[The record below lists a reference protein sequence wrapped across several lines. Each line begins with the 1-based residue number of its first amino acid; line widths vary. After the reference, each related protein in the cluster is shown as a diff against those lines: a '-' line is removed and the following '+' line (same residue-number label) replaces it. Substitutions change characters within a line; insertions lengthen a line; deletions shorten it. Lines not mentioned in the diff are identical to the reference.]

1 MADWGPWIA
10 DRVLFSQLHSA
21 VTPGSSAHTKGAWVA
36 GANSD
41 RGDGIYLQFPMIGN
55 HSTAR
60 TLLLDVGVGS
70 PEIVLISNLMLCP
83 PSVGGVTT
91 QRETSQTIYFPVSA
105 PPGYAIKVRAQASMA
120 SHQGIYVTSTKASS
134 GLPVVGQVVDT
145 YGANVAAT
153 KGVTLTAPSSDGSYG
168 SWTEITA
175 SCERIKAMMIA
186 CGHGQADWTT
196 FSDQWYQI
204 QIGVGGAGSEQNIL
218 TLYEAGASSS
228 ATGTVSQMVLGP
240 YYVDIA
246 PGSRLSARVGKQYSS
261 ASQRT
266 LDVVLYG
273 IR

>member
-1 MADWGPWIA
+1 MGDWAPWTA
-10 DRVLFSQLHSA
+10 DRALFSQLHA
-21 VTPGSSAHTKGAWVA
+21 DVTPGSAAHTKGAWVS

-41 RGDGIYLQFPMIGN
+41 RGDGMYINFPILGN
-55 HSTAR
+55 HVQAR

-70 PEIVLISNLMLCP
+70 PESVIISNLMLCP
-83 PSVGGVTT
+83 PAVGGVTT
-91 QRETSQTIYFPVSA
+91 QRATSQTIYFPVSS
-105 PPGYAIKVRAQASMA
+105 PPGYPIKMRAQASMA
-120 SHQGIYVTSTKASS
+120 SHQGIYATSNKAAS
-134 GLPVVGQVVDT
+134 GLPVVGHVVDT
-145 YGANVAAT
+145 YGANTTST
-153 KGVTLTAPSSDGSYG
+153 KGVTLTAPSSDGTYG
-168 SWTEITA
+168 SWTEIAA
-175 SCERIKAMMIA
+175 SCERIKALMIA
-186 CGHGQADWTT
+186 CGHGQADWMT

-266 LDVVLYG
+266 IDVVLYG

>member
-1 MADWGPWIA
+1 MADFGPWVG
-10 DRVLFSQLHSA
+10 DRALYSQLHA
-21 VTPGSSAHTKGAWVA
+21 NITPGASAHTKGAWVS

-41 RGDGIYLQFPMIGN
+41 RGDGLYINFPILGN
-55 HSTAR
+55 HGQAR

-70 PEIVLISNLMLCP
+70 PETVIISNLMLCP
-83 PSVGGVTT
+83 PAVGGVTT
-91 QRETSQTIYFPVSA
+91 QRDVSQSIYFPVSA
-105 PPGYAIKVRAQASMA
+105 PPGSPIKMRAQASMA
-120 SHQGIYVTSTKASS
+120 SHQGIYATSNKAAS

-145 YGANVAAT
+145 YGANTTST
-153 KGVTLTAPSSDGSYG
+153 KGVTLTAPASDGAFG
-168 SWTEITA
+168 SWTEISA

-186 CGHGQADWTT
+186 CGHGQADWST
-196 FSDQWYQI
+196 FSDQWYQL
-204 QIGVGGAGSEQNIL
+204 QIGVGGVGSEQNIL

-228 ATGTVSQMVLGP
+228 ATGTVSQMILGP

-246 PGSRLSARVGKQYSS
+246 PGSRLSARVGKQHSS